1 MIPISTLRAR
11 LARLEAERSSPVRKF
26 IVVAGLE
33 EELDR
38 AVLAVLPGET
48 MVLLSGI
55 PHAELQAPTIWE
67 LVPDGRWLL
76 ADQDLAA

>member
-1 MIPISTLRAR
+1 MISSLRAR
-11 LARLEAERSSPVRKF
+11 LAKLEAARPSPMRKF

-38 AVLAVLPGET
+38 AVLAALPGDVMILAT
-48 MVLLSGI
+48 GV
-55 PHAELQAPTIWE
+55 PHAELRPPTLWE
-67 LVPDGRWLL
+67 EAGAGRWFL